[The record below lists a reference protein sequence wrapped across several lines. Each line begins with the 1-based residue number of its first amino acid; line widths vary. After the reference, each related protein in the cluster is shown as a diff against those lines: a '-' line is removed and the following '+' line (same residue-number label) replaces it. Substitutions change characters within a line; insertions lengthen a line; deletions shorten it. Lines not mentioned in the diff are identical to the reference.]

1 MYDLCDHYIT
11 ANIVIFVIF
20 SLTPRMARLGG
31 GTATQPGLRR
41 NIAAEMQH
49 EVLTCPVETFLTHY
63 MPFSPSTKDIS
74 RARTALVKSK
84 KLNLNGDKREWRAL
98 GGINPS
104 SSAKK
109 ETEVFGSLQGIV
121 NSLLSLGSVDSVS
134 APTLHERRQPGFR
147 YHNCL
152 MTLFMASHWAAGH
165 SSWMPVSDRM
175 RLNQVQSCHPMQL
188 LLLSSKRMMARLF
201 KVYVHATDVKAL
213 QLTLTQNRQQLLSA
227 ANYIMNDDPCR
238 MWMYGVRVFLNGP
251 TLCQC
256 SPVIISQSRTI
267 RCRSGTSRVP
277 TLSSRKHL
285 IGLR

>member
-1 MYDLCDHYIT
+1 
-11 ANIVIFVIF
+11 
-20 SLTPRMARLGG
+20 
-31 GTATQPGLRR
+31 
-41 NIAAEMQH
+41 MQH

-84 KLNLNGDKREWRAL
+84 KLNLNGNKREWRAL

-134 APTLHERRQPGFR
+134 APTPHERRQPGFR
-147 YHNCL
+147 YHNCPNDL
-152 MTLFMASHWAAGH
+152 VYGESLGSRTFKLDACIRPNEAKSSTILSSDAA
-165 SSWMPVSDRM
+165 VI
-175 RLNQVQSCHPMQL
+175 
-188 LLLSSKRMMARLF
+188 LSSKRMMARLF